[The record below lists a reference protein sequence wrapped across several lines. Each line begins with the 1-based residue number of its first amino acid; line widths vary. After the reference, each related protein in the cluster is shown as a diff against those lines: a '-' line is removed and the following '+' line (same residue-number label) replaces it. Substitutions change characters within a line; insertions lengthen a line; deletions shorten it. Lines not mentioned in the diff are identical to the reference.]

1 MSVVSVLGRIGYDL
15 YSEEPHTPLDRVHH
29 FRSTLGGSSANIA
42 VGLARLGFE
51 VHMLAALSDDLMGAF
66 LRNTLVSE
74 GVDISLVQAVPYRTS
89 LCLTEVCPPESFR
102 QVFYRSDP
110 ADARLTWDA
119 SMEGVIRRSQIVVT
133 NGTSLCASPSR
144 DTTLQALQLAHSLG
158 LTTVFDVDYRASSW
172 DSPRAAGAAARQA
185 WPWIDV
191 LLANADE
198 IRLLSS
204 DPDETASEA
213 QIAAEAL
220 ANGVKVVVWKQGA
233 EGAAGFTSGSDIHV
247 PAFRVEV
254 TSTIGAGDGF
264 AVGFTYAYAQGMPL
278 AECLRYG
285 NACAAHVVQQVA
297 CAEAM
302 PTLSQLLSL
311 LERAPG
317 APE

>member
-15 YSEEPHTPLDRVHH
+15 YSEERHTPLDRVHH

-89 LCLTEVCPPESFR
+89 LCLTEVCPPDSFR

-110 ADARLTWDA
+110 ADARLTWGPA
-119 SMEGVIRRSQIVVT
+119 MEGVIRRSQIVVT

-144 DTTLQALQLAHSLG
+144 DTTLRALQLARNQG

-172 DSPRAAGAAARQA
+172 DSPRAAGAAGREA

-191 LLANADE
+191 LLANAEE
-198 IRLLSS
+198 IKLFSS
-204 DPDETASEA
+204 DTDETQEA

-220 ANGVKVVVWKQGA
+220 ASGVKVVVWKQGA
-233 EGAAGFTSGSDIHV
+233 EGASGFSSGSNVHV
-247 PAFRVEV
+247 PAFKVAV

-264 AVGFTYAYAQGMPL
+264 AVGFTYAYAQGKPL
-278 AECLRYG
+278 ADCLRYG

-302 PTLSQLLSL
+302 PSLTQLAGL

-317 APE
+317 SSD